1 MNDGKN
7 DCRVSLAGIG
17 AVVMLLAGL
26 IWISA
31 QIWTKAPEG
40 VQGAALAA
48 NAESN
53 IGADLNALPATAAG
67 VPEGQ
72 RLEAVL
78 GGKRLTGRVRTLY
91 VRVANNVLLD
101 AVSAPRSTINRDTVY
116 FVDVEFQELLPNGTE
131 STRAQL
137 VDMSDIQVGDIVEI
151 RIAHKD
157 NPRFFPV
164 KEVTR
169 VTELVAKSDTAL
181 ARNFARSITLARR
194 GVPPLQA
201 MLQSAPGSAYRQ

>member
-1 MNDGKN
+1 MNNGKN
-7 DCRVSLAGIG
+7 ECRVSLPAIG
-17 AVVMLLAGL
+17 AVFMLLAGL

-31 QIWTKAPEG
+31 QIWTRAPEG

-48 NAESN
+48 STETN

-67 VPEGQ
+67 LPEGQ

-78 GGKRLTGRVRTLY
+78 GGERLTGLVRTLY

-101 AVSAPRSTINRDTVY
+101 AANAPRSMITRDTVY

-131 STRAQL
+131 ATRAQL
-137 VDMSDIQVGDIVEI
+137 VDMSDVQVGDIVEI

-181 ARNFARSITLARR
+181 ARDFARSITLARR
-194 GVPPLQA
+194 GVSPLQA
-201 MLQSAPGSAYRQ
+201 MLQTSPGSAYRR